1 MDPGKNYYEILG
13 VPEGASTEEIRKAFR
28 RLAKKHHPDVNPGNK
43 AAEARFKEANEAH
56 EVLSDRKKREEYDA
70 VRRGAFTGGPFGG
83 GPFGGGSF
91 RGGPF
96 RGGAQPP
103 GGFGGE
109 SFDLGGIFGS
119 LFRNGEE
126 GFSHSGRGNDVQVDV
141 SVDFLDM
148 VRGAVREIRYP
159 RARVCSGCA
168 GTGKAGRRGCPVCF
182 GRGVT
187 EAEERVRI
195 KIPAGARDGAT
206 IRVPAKGEERAAPG
220 ESGDLLVRLRML
232 SHPHF
237 RREGN
242 DILLDVPIRFS
253 EAVKGAKIEVPTV
266 DGPVTVT
273 VPAGS
278 SSGRKLRLKG
288 KGVPTPGTVER
299 GDQFVI
305 LHVAVPKDRSAEF
318 LELVDR
324 MAKHEDPDLRGQW
337 N

>member
-1 MDPGKNYYEILG
+1 MDPRKNYYEILG
-13 VPEGASTEEIRKAFR
+13 VPEGASAEEIHKAFR

-43 AAEARFKEANEAH
+43 SAEGRFKEANEAH

-70 VRRGAFTGGPFGG
+70 VRRGAASGGRFGG
-83 GPFGGGSF
+83 D
-91 RGGPF
+91 PF
-96 RGGAQPP
+96 RGGGHPP
-103 GGFGGE
+103 GGFGGG

-119 LFRNGEE
+119 LFREDGE
-126 GFSHSGRGNDVQVDV
+126 GFSRPGRGNDLQVDFP
-141 SVDFLDM
+141 VDFLDM
-148 VRGAVREIRYP
+148 IRGAVREIRYP
-159 RARVCSGCA
+159 RPRVCSGCG
-168 GTGKAGRRGCPVCF
+168 GTGKSGKRGCPVCF

-253 EAVKGAKIEVPTV
+253 EAVRGARIEVPTV

-278 SSGRKLRLKG
+278 SSGRKMRLKG
-288 KGVPTPGTVER
+288 RGVPTPGTVER

-324 MAKHEDPDLRGQW
+324 VAEHEDPDLRGHW